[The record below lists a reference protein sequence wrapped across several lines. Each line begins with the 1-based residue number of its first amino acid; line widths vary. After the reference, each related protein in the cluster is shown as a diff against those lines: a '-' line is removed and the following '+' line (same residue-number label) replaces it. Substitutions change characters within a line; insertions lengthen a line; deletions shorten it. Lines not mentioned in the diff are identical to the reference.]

1 MCIVDHETHHSFM
14 GKYPEPRK
22 LFPST
27 APSHMVCLVSISI
40 STWPILCLCKLLTY
54 KGAPT
59 FSTLCLRFH
68 YGCSAGPRACLPCL
82 VIFEY
87 VCACACG
94 GVSPTKGSP
103 YLNTI
108 PPPQQR
114 SLQVTAVP
122 SDPHKH
128 TSEHTAHC
136 TEHSRYCLSLC
147 WPLPRGYASVETGDG
162 CGCVCRKS

>member
-1 MCIVDHETHHSFM
+1 M
-14 GKYPEPRK
+14 GVLTN
-22 LFPST
+22 LFQNFQYFF
-27 APSHMVCLVSISI
+27 
-40 STWPILCLCKLLTY
+40 LTTLIFWGKSPY
-54 KGAPT
+54 KMHKNLKGAPT